1 MANNAV
7 DLVREVRNVA
17 MKQAELFHLPPE
29 GAYVSIEE
37 VEVVYL
43 SEQVKTAH
51 EKVMEGLGYTA
62 IREEKYTDGFYPFRV
77 KYTR

>member
-1 MANNAV
+1 MATNAV

-51 EKVMEGLGYTA
+51 EKVMEEHGYVA
-62 IREEKYTDGFYPFRV
+62 IREEKYTNGFYPFCV
-77 KYTR
+77 KYAR

>member
-1 MANNAV
+1 MATNAV
-7 DLVREVRNVA
+7 NLVREVRNVA
-17 MKQAELFHLPPE
+17 MKQAKLFHLPPE

-43 SEQVKTAH
+43 TEEAKVTH
-51 EKVMEGLGYTA
+51 EKVMEELGYTA
-62 IREEKYTDGFYPFRV
+62 IHEEEYKNGFDRFHV

>member
-1 MANNAV
+1 MAINAA
-7 DLVREVRNVA
+7 DLVREVRDVT

-37 VEVVYL
+37 VEVVYRT
-43 SEQVKTAH
+43 EEAKTSH
-51 EKVMEGLGYTA
+51 KKVMEKLGYTA
-62 IREEKYTDGFYPFRV
+62 IHEEEYKNGFDRFRV

>member
-37 VEVVYL
+37 VEVVYFT
-43 SEQVKTAH
+43 EQAKTTH

-62 IREEKYTDGFYPFRV
+62 IREEEYKNGFDRFRV

>member
-1 MANNAV
+1 MATNAV

-51 EKVMEGLGYTA
+51 EKVMEEHGYVA
-62 IREEKYTDGFYPFRV
+62 IREEKYTDGFYPFCV
-77 KYTR
+77 KYAR